1 MYARSLA
8 VGYLVD
14 DDVHAAVS
22 GNTNLWARSAL
33 STIDLDAR
41 LRADLAVESTEID
54 ADDGHDGGGREQKVV
69 KG

>member
-1 MYARSLA
+1 MNKADDEI
-8 VGYLVD
+8 D

-54 ADDGHDGGGREQKVV
+54 ADDGHVEDDIRE
-69 KG
+69 GE